1 MRLVVVF
8 LSIAIALFGCS
19 RGDEQALQNDDAPT
33 VKAANMVF
41 TNGKVYTVNE
51 AQPWAQAVAVAG
63 NKIVY
68 VGDDAG
74 AMAYVGD
81 GTDDD

>member
-1 MRLVVVF
+1 L
-8 LSIAIALFGCS
+8 LSTYS
-19 RGDEQALQNDDAPT
+19 VESSSAPAT
-33 VKAANMVF
+33 SAANMVF

-63 NKIVY
+63 DKIVY